1 MGDIPFVVGTTRRHR
16 PSLVGRVLPKSGN
29 RCRQV
34 QRLEEPKVVSEMK
47 IHKPRIEIE
56 FFQEPEPRSTYVVLM
71 LSGGKVICDNPED
84 ALAVL
89 VAEVDDYLKAMRLI
103 PLQDDE

>member
-1 MGDIPFVVGTTRRHR
+1 
-16 PSLVGRVLPKSGN
+16 
-29 RCRQV
+29 
-34 QRLEEPKVVSEMK
+34 MK

-56 FFQEPEPRSTYVVLM
+56 FFREPEPRSTYVVLM

-89 VAEVDDYLKAMRLI
+89 VAEVGDYLKAMRLI
-103 PLQDDE
+103 PLQGGE

>member
-1 MGDIPFVVGTTRRHR
+1 MT
-16 PSLVGRVLPKSGN
+16 VLSEAE
-29 RCRQV
+29 Q
-34 QRLEEPKVVSEMK
+34 LEREPKGASEMK

-89 VAEVDDYLKAMRLI
+89 VAEVGKYIEAMHLV
-103 PLQDDE
+103 PLQGSE